1 MSLLVNIAMKLISP
15 NIFQLFFHIII
26 WCLPFLQDLQ
36 DQNGFSLP
44 IGPVFMSP
52 KSFAE
57 ALVDALSDPSG
68 VKATKIQSFVNL
80 FNIKQNVVIG
90 AYGNRNSDTKA
101 YLDAGI
107 PRDRIFLVNSNSVL
121 RRVSDG
127 KKTSYNNHVVKVNEM
142 YPRIN
147 WFTLFQTKSRVC
159 KIDWNTLE
167 STKETKCHYFSQNQV
182 L

>member
-1 MSLLVNIAMKLISP
+1 
-15 NIFQLFFHIII
+15 
-26 WCLPFLQDLQ
+26 
-36 DQNGFSLP
+36 
-44 IGPVFMSP
+44 MSP

-127 KKTSYNNHVVKVNEM
+127 KNWLRKV
-142 YPRIN
+142 
-147 WFTLFQTKSRVC
+147 Q
-159 KIDWNTLE
+159 TLE
-167 STKETKCHYFSQNQV
+167 LPLESLDQMDLWSFFLHVSNQLARNCV
-182 L
+182 P

>member
-1 MSLLVNIAMKLISP
+1 
-15 NIFQLFFHIII
+15 
-26 WCLPFLQDLQ
+26 
-36 DQNGFSLP
+36 
-44 IGPVFMSP
+44 MSP

-127 KKTSYNNHVVKVNEM
+127 KKTSYHNHVVKVNEM
-142 YPRIN
+142 YYLKTCLWNNSPLKKKKRNRPRLLHQAAAIIDN
-147 WFTLFQTKSRVC
+147 AVQRSRTRFQTGHV
-159 KIDWNTLE
+159 
-167 STKETKCHYFSQNQV
+167 
-182 L
+182 

>member
-1 MSLLVNIAMKLISP
+1 MKLISP
-15 NIFQLFFHIII
+15 NIFQFFLH
-26 WCLPFLQDLQ
+26 CDLMSTFFLQDLQ

-127 KKTSYNNHVVKVNEM
+127 KKTSYHNHVVKVNEM

-147 WFTLFQTKSRVC
+147 
-159 KIDWNTLE
+159 
-167 STKETKCHYFSQNQV
+167 
-182 L
+182 